1 MHNLEE
7 ADRKEVVK
15 RIGILNVF
23 DPHHPQGDYVL
34 NLERSE
40 HRKLARMLAC
50 LVAHEPDFSW
60 VDGTYNGF
68 PFDLPKSWTRRV
80 PKTGRVT
87 MTITNAPQKGIH
99 DNDWD
104 NSTRI
109 HYKDYIENLDISYL
123 DKEDEIR
130 VARLEKVGTMQEGSG

>member
-1 MHNLEE
+1 MITALFARIVDIEHFSWMVMHNLEE

-68 PFDLPKSWTRRV
+68 PFDLPTSWTRGYRKQGV
-80 PKTGRVT
+80 L
-87 MTITNAPQKGIH
+87 Q
-99 DNDWD
+99 
-104 NSTRI
+104 
-109 HYKDYIENLDISYL
+109 
-123 DKEDEIR
+123 
-130 VARLEKVGTMQEGSG
+130 